1 MDDFNDS
8 LRELI
13 QRQRGVLSRQQ
24 LLNAG
29 FSEDLI
35 NARLRRGRW
44 RQIHLGIY
52 ATFTGEWSREVRM
65 WAAVLRAG
73 VGAALSH
80 HTAAE
85 LDRLVKDPAPL
96 IHVTVPTSRRVV
108 APVPGLIVHRSG
120 RILQARHPSRLPPRT
135 RVEETVLDLVGAART
150 AGDAFEWLFRACG
163 GRHTTPERIHAA
175 METRKKLRWRAEI
188 TSALGDVGCGVHS
201 GLEHRYLRDVERPHG
216 LPRAIRQAR
225 VVRGRR
231 TEYRDVLY
239 EEYLVVVEVDGAAAH
254 PAEDRWLAAHRDN
267 AGAVDGT
274 ITLRYSWADIMTR
287 PCEVAAEIGAVLLR
301 RGWLGVLRRC
311 GPACRLGGIPPALSA
326 SGRSPAPSG
335 RG

>member
-13 QRQRGVLSRQQ
+13 QRQRGVLSRHQ

-52 ATFTGEWSREVRM
+52 ATFTGEWSREVMM

-73 VGAALSH
+73 AGAALSH
-80 HTAAE
+80 HSAAE
-85 LDRLVKDPAPL
+85 LDRLVREPVPL
-96 IHVTVPTSRRVV
+96 IHVTVPSNRRV
-108 APVPGLIVHRSG
+108 APVQGLIIHLSG

-135 RVEETVLDLVGAART
+135 RVEETVLDLVGTART

-175 METRKKLRWRAEI
+175 MEARKKLRWRAEI
-188 TSALGDVGCGVHS
+188 TAALGDVAGGVHS

-225 VVRGRR
+225 VVRGWR

-267 AGAVDGT
+267 AGAADGT
-274 ITLRYSWADIMTR
+274 ITLRYSWADIITR
-287 PCEVAAEIGAVLLR
+287 PCQVAAEIGAVLLR
-301 RGWLGVLRRC
+301 RGWPGALRRC
-311 GPACRLGGIPPALSA
+311 GPACRLGGTPLALSA